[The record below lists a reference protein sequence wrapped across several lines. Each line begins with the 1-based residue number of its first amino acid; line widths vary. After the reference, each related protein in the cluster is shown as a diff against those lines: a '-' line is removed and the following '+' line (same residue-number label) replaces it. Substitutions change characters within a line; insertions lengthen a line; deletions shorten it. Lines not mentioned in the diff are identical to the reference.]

1 MKNQIQKLS
10 GSKDVSR
17 AQSCPIKKGDVHLV
31 SIVPHM
37 YSQVRTLMIIQAI
50 HSPQIIQTYAVTL
63 RARDQELAVCLLA
76 LAAVNMAT
84 PKHNPQKILAMFMC
98 RLVTT
103 SSLYQGGTRVVTRS
117 TQSIEHPI
125 ESRSGSSTPIESRP
139 IDQTLNRI
147 AIELNR

>member
-1 MKNQIQKLS
+1 
-10 GSKDVSR
+10 
-17 AQSCPIKKGDVHLV
+17 
-31 SIVPHM
+31 M

-103 SSLYQGGTRVVTRS
+103 SSLYQGGTRNPAMMGISMAVNQMRGS
-117 TQSIEHPI
+117 LGKQKLN
-125 ESRSGSSTPIESRP
+125 ESP
-139 IDQTLNRI
+139 LV
-147 AIELNR
+147 